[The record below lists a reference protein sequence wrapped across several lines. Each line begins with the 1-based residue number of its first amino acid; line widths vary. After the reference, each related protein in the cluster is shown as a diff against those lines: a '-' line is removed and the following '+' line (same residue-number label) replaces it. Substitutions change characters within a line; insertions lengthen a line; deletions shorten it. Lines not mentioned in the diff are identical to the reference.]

1 MFLLQKKLNLNR
13 EISGLMK
20 RFLLFTFSVLF
31 PVLCS
36 GQDVKLSEVIIT
48 IAEGMAGEDSDPEA
62 VNLYIEKL
70 HELEENPVKINSS
83 GEEEISRL
91 FFLSDFQIK
100 ALADYA
106 HASGRIFSVYE
117 IANIPGYNKETAE
130 MMIPFITLDD
140 KLKTDSDSVKWRNTL
155 LTNLSDKPGMDDTSL
170 TGSSLKMLTRYK
182 FISGGFSGGFTV
194 EKDQGEKLL
203 SGNPPLPDFMSAY
216 IAYNGRRVIRKLI
229 VGDYSARF
237 GQGTNINTSI
247 RTGLSLTAPGYMSAR
262 NEIRQYTSTDENN
275 FFRGMAAELTFKNL
289 GLIIFYSKNFS
300 DATLGSSSVTSKDY
314 VENFYTSGLHTS
326 SSQSAKKDA
335 VTDQTYGI
343 NLSYNLNN
351 IRFGLAW
358 SEDRLS
364 LPVKPSL
371 NIPEK
376 VFDFSGN
383 RNTLYTIYYN
393 SLIKKILLFGE
404 FSTNET
410 LKKAIVQGLSFRP
423 SDRLSIN
430 LLYRNYDAGFITLH
444 GKGPGSSS
452 ETGNEQGIIG
462 NFTFEAAKHLFISGG
477 CNIQH
482 SPWLKYRNSFPSR
495 GMKKEIIIRF
505 LPDEK
510 IIIEA
515 LFNNRLSTY
524 DSETTGIPKQK
535 EITTRNIRGSI
546 RYTLNDHLIL
556 GTRLDYKLVSPS
568 GSKGIMMLQD
578 LNYRFRKIPLTL
590 WFRYCLFSTDD
601 WDSRIYAYENDLLYS
616 FSIPA
621 LSGEGSRS
629 YIMAKWDISDFADV
643 RLKYSITSL
652 YENST
657 IIEDRNEIKFQVKI
671 LF

>member
-1 MFLLQKKLNLNR
+1 
-13 EISGLMK
+13 MK
-20 RFLLFTFSVLF
+20 RFLLLLCIILSPVWIFS
-31 PVLCS
+31 
-36 GQDVKLSEVIIT
+36 QNVKLSEVIIT
-48 IAEGMAGEDSDPEA
+48 IAEGMAGENSDPDA
-62 VNLYIEKL
+62 VNLYVETL
-70 HELEENPVKINSS
+70 HELAENPVKINSS

-100 ALADYA
+100 SLADYV
-106 HASGRIFSVYE
+106 HASGKIISVYE
-117 IANIPGYNKETAE
+117 IVNIPGYNKEIVE
-130 MMIPFITLDD
+130 MMIPFITLDV
-140 KLKTDSDSVKWRNTL
+140 KLKIDSDSIKWRNTL
-155 LTNLSDKPGMDDTSL
+155 LTNLYVKPGRDDTSS
-170 TGSSLKMLTRYK
+170 TGSSLKILTRYK
-182 FISGGFSGGFTV
+182 FNTGNLSGGFTV

-216 IAYNGRRVIRKLI
+216 IVYNGSRLIRRII
-229 VGDYSARF
+229 IGDYSARF

-262 NEIRQYTSTDENN
+262 NEIKQYTSTDENN
-275 FFRGMAAELTFKNL
+275 FFRGVAAELTIKNL
-289 GLIIFYSKNFS
+289 GLIIFYSKNSS
-300 DATLGSSSVTSKDY
+300 DATLGSSSGYSKDY

-335 VTDQTYGI
+335 VTDLTYGI
-343 NLSYNLNN
+343 NLSYNFNN

-364 LPVKPSL
+364 IPVNPSV
-371 NIPEK
+371 NIPEE
-376 VFDFSGN
+376 VYDFSGN

-404 FSTNET
+404 FSTNEI
-410 LKKAIVQGLSFRP
+410 LDKAIVQGLSFRP

-430 LLYRNYDAGFITLH
+430 LLYRKYDAGFITLH

-452 ETGNEQGIIG
+452 ETSNEQGIIG

-482 SPWLKYRNSFPSR
+482 SPWLKYRNSSPSR
-495 GMKKEIIIRF
+495 GIKKEIIARY
-505 LPDEK
+505 LPADNVA
-510 IIIEA
+510 IEV

-524 DSETTGIPKQK
+524 DSETNGIPKQM
-535 EITTRNIRGSI
+535 EVTTRNIRGSI
-546 RYTLNDHLIL
+546 RYTLNDNLVL
-556 GTRLDYKLVSPS
+556 GTRLDYKIVSPS

-578 LNYRFRKIPLTL
+578 LNYRFRQIPLTL

-629 YIMAKWDISDFADV
+629 YIMVKWDISDFAGI
-643 RLKYSITSL
+643 RIKYSITSL
-652 YENST
+652 VDGNG
-657 IIEDRNEIKFQVKI
+657 IIQEQDEIRFQVKI

>member
-1 MFLLQKKLNLNR
+1 
-13 EISGLMK
+13 MK
-20 RFLLFTFSVLF
+20 RFLFLIYIILSPLYIFS
-31 PVLCS
+31 
-36 GQDVKLSEVIIT
+36 QDVKLSEVIIT
-48 IAEGMAGEDSDPEA
+48 IAEGMAGDDSDPDA

-70 HELEENPVKINSS
+70 HELAENPVKINSS

-106 HASGRIFSVYE
+106 HASGKIISVYE
-117 IANIPGYNKETAE
+117 ISNIPGYNKETAE
-130 MMIPFITLDD
+130 MMIPFITLND
-140 KLKTDSDSVKWRNTL
+140 KLTTDSVSVKWRNTL
-155 LTNLSDKPGMDDTSL
+155 LTNLCDKPGRDDTSS

-182 FISGGFSGGFTV
+182 FTTCGFSGGFTV

-203 SGNPPLPDFMSAY
+203 SGNPQLPDFMSAY
-216 IAYNGRRVIRKLI
+216 IVYNGNGLIRRII

-247 RTGLSLTAPGYMSAR
+247 RMGLSLTAPGYMSSR
-262 NEIRQYTSTDENN
+262 NEIKQYTSTDENN
-275 FFRGMAAELTFKNL
+275 FFRGMAAELTIKNL
-289 GLIIFYSKNFS
+289 GVIIFYSKNFS
-300 DATLGSSSVTSKDY
+300 DATLWSSSGSSKDY

-326 SSQSAKKDA
+326 SLLSAKKDA

-343 NLSYNLNN
+343 NLSYNFNN

-364 LPVKPSL
+364 IPVKASV

-383 RNTLYTIYYN
+383 RNNLYTIYYN
-393 SLIKKILLFGE
+393 SLIKRILLFGE

-410 LKKAIVQGLSFRP
+410 LNKAIVQGISFRP

-430 LLYRNYDAGFITLH
+430 LLYRKYDAGFITLH

-482 SPWLKYRNSFPSR
+482 SPWLKYRNSSPSR
-495 GMKKEIIIRF
+495 GIKKEIVARF
-505 LPDEK
+505 IPSEK
-510 IIIEA
+510 VAIEV
-515 LFNNRLSTY
+515 LYNNRLSTY
-524 DSETTGIPKQK
+524 DSETTGIPKQM

-546 RYTLNDHLIL
+546 RYTLNDHLTL
-556 GTRLDYKLVSPS
+556 GTRLEHKLVSPS
-568 GSKGIMMLQD
+568 DSKGIMMLQD
-578 LNYRFRKIPLTL
+578 FNYRFRKFPLTL

-616 FSIPA
+616 LSIPA

-629 YIMAKWDISDFADV
+629 YIMVKWDISDFADI

-652 YENST
+652 ADGNS
-657 IIEDRNEIKFQVKI
+657 IIQEQDEIRFQLKI